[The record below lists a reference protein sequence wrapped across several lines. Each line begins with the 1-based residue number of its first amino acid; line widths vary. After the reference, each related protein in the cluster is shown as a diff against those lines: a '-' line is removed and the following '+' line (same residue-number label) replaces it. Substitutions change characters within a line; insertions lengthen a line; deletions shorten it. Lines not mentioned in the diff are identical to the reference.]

1 MTDTFPRQQART
13 RKFSLGAPRSF
24 QVSPDGARVAFLRSK
39 TGTDPVTC
47 LWVLDLPADADSV
60 EGDAERLVV
69 DPVSLGADADEPE
82 EERARRERSRESA
95 GGIVAFATDAA
106 FTMAAFAIAG
116 QVYTTGLEPG
126 GPGPKAAKALSPAI
140 DPRPDPSGQRIA
152 YVHDGAVRITDP
164 QTGLDTELIGPH
176 TAGPQEAASGEVT
189 YGLAEYVAAEEMGRH
204 RGYWWAPDGSA
215 MLVARADNSP
225 VNRWF
230 ISDPANPGRRP
241 VEVGYP
247 AAGTPNAIVSL
258 LVVGLDGGS
267 VPVSWDAEAY
277 PYLAT
282 ADWDAA
288 GPLIVVQSRDQREM
302 RLLAVDPATGTTSLV
317 RADSDPHW
325 VDIVPGV
332 PARTSDGRIVW
343 TTTAGGTR
351 RLLVA
356 SQGALADGSA
366 EPVTPEGL
374 NLRAVLSVDG
384 DTVLFTAS
392 DEPTEIGVWAYGP
405 GGLAR
410 VSASQPDGDG
420 SGGDAPELGVASA
433 VRTGGTTVLYGRSLE
448 ASGLSTAV
456 LREQRQVATIA
467 SRAEQPLLRGVHVT
481 LMSVGQRDIRAALVL
496 PHWYEADLGLR
507 LPVLM
512 DPYGGPHGQRVAAT
526 ADDYLTSQWF
536 ADQGFA
542 VIVADGR
549 GTPGRGPDWDRA
561 VAGDL
566 SACALEDQA
575 DALAAVA
582 DLCATEQLADLDLTK
597 VAIRGWSFG
606 GFLSALAV
614 LRRPDVFHAAI
625 AGAPVTDWRL
635 YDTHYTERY
644 LGDPNVHPEVY
655 ERASLLADAPKLTRP
670 LMIIHGLADD
680 NVAVAHTLRLSSAL
694 LEAGRPHSVLPLTG
708 VTHMATQEEVA
719 ENLLLLQVDFL
730 RGALGVELTSWA

>member
-13 RKFSLGAPRSF
+13 QKFSLGAPRSF
-24 QVSPDGARVAFLRSK
+24 QISPDGSRIAFLRSK
-39 TGTDPVTC
+39 SGTDPVTC
-47 LWVLDLPADADSV
+47 LWVLDLPADPGQSASDP
-60 EGDAERLVV
+60 RLVV
-69 DPVSLGADADEPE
+69 DPVTIGTGADEPE

-95 GGIVAFATDAA
+95 SGVVAFATDAA
-106 FTMAAFAIAG
+106 FTMAAFAVSG
-116 QVYTTGLEPG
+116 QVYTTGLAPD
-126 GPGPKAAKALSPAI
+126 GPGPAVAKALTPAI
-140 DPRPDPSGQRIA
+140 DPRPDPTGQRVA
-152 YVHDGAVRITDP
+152 YVCDGAVRITDP
-164 QTGLDTELIGPH
+164 QTGMDTELIGPH
-176 TAGPQEAASGEVT
+176 TAGPSGPDGPAGPAGSGEVT

-215 MLVARADNSP
+215 MLVARVDNSP
-225 VNRWF
+225 VNQWF
-230 ISDPANPGRRP
+230 ISDPANPDHRP
-241 VEVGYP
+241 TAVRYP
-247 AAGTPNAIVSL
+247 AAGSPNAAVSL
-258 LVVGLDGGS
+258 LVVGLGGGT
-267 VPVSWDAEAY
+267 VAVSWDAETY

-288 GPLIVVQSRDQREM
+288 GPLIVVQTRDQRHM
-302 RLLAVDPATGTTSLV
+302 RLLAVDPATGATSLV
-317 RADSDPHW
+317 REDSDPHW

-332 PARTSDGRIVW
+332 PGRTSDGRIVW

-351 RLLVA
+351 RLIVATADALV
-356 SQGALADGSA
+356 GGSA

-374 NLRAVLSVDG
+374 NLREVLSVDG
-384 DTVLFTAS
+384 NTVLFSAS

-405 GGLAR
+405 GGLTEL
-410 VSASQPDGDG
+410 SAGDE
-420 SGGDAPELGVASA
+420 PELGAASA
-433 VRTGGTTVLYGRSLE
+433 VRTGGTTVLFGRSLE
-448 ASGLSTAV
+448 ASGLSTTV
-456 LREQRQVATIA
+456 LREQRTVATIE
-467 SRAEQPLLRGVHVT
+467 SHAEQPLLHGVHVT
-481 LMSVGQRDIRAALVL
+481 LMSVGERDLRAALVL
-496 PHWYEADLGLR
+496 PHWYEPDLGLR

-512 DPYGGPHGQRVAAT
+512 DPYGGPHGQRVRAQ

-606 GFLSALAV
+606 GFLAALAV
-614 LRRPDVFHAAI
+614 LRRPDVFHAAV
-625 AGAPVTDWRL
+625 AGAPVTEWRL

-644 LGDPNVHPEVY
+644 LGDPNTHPEVY
-655 ERASLLADAPKLTRP
+655 DRSSLLADAPKLTRP

-730 RGALGVELTSWA
+730 RKALGIELTSWA

>member
-13 RKFSLGAPRSF
+13 QKFSLGAPRSF
-24 QVSPDGARVAFLRSK
+24 QISPDGSKVAFLRSK
-39 TGTDPVTC
+39 SGTDPVTC
-47 LWVLDLPADADSV
+47 LWVLDLPAGPGHSAS
-60 EGDAERLVV
+60 EPRLVV
-69 DPVSLGADADEPE
+69 DPVTIGAGADEPE

-95 GGIVAFATDAA
+95 SGVVAFATDAA
-106 FTMAAFAIAG
+106 FTMAAFAVSG
-116 QVYTTGLEPG
+116 QVYTTGLTPD
-126 GPGPKAAKALSPAI
+126 GPGPAAAKALTPAI
-140 DPRPDPSGQRIA
+140 DPRPDPSGQRVA
-152 YVHDGAVRITDP
+152 YVCDGAVRITDP
-164 QTGLDTELIGPH
+164 RTGMDTELIGPR
-176 TAGPQEAASGEVT
+176 TAGPAGPDGADGAAGSGEVT
-189 YGLAEYVAAEEMGRH
+189 YGLAEYVAAEEMDRH

-215 MLVARADNSP
+215 MLVARVDNSP
-225 VNRWF
+225 VNQWF
-230 ISDPANPGRRP
+230 ISDPANPDHRP
-241 VEVGYP
+241 AQTRYP
-247 AAGTPNAIVSL
+247 AAGTPNAAVSL
-258 LVVGLDGGS
+258 LVVGLGGGT
-267 VPVSWDAEAY
+267 VPVSWDTEAC

-288 GPLIVVQSRDQREM
+288 GPLIVVQSRDQRRL
-302 RLLAVDPATGTTSLV
+302 RLLAVDPATGATSLI
-317 RADSDPHW
+317 REDSDPHW

-351 RLLVA
+351 RLIVA
-356 SQGALADGSA
+356 APNALTDGSA

-374 NLRAVLSVDG
+374 NLREVLSVDG
-384 DTVLFTAS
+384 DTVLFSAS

-405 GGLAR
+405 GGLTKL
-410 VSASQPDGDG
+410 SADSAGDG
-420 SGGDAPELGVASA
+420 PELGTASA
-433 VRTGGTTVLYGRSLE
+433 VGTGGTTVLFGHSLE
-448 ASGLSTAV
+448 ASGLLTTV
-456 LREQRQVATIA
+456 LRERQSVARIE
-467 SRAEQPLLRGVHVT
+467 SHAEQPLLQGVHVT
-481 LMSVGQRDIRAALVL
+481 LMSVGQRDLRAALVL
-496 PHWYEADLGLR
+496 PHWYEPDLGLA

-512 DPYGGPHGQRVAAT
+512 DPYGGPHGQRVRAQ

-549 GTPGRGPDWDRA
+549 GTPGRGPDWDRT

-582 DLCATEQLADLDLTK
+582 DLCATEELADLDLTK

-614 LRRPDVFHAAI
+614 LRRPDVFHAGI
-625 AGAPVTDWRL
+625 AGAPVTEWRL

-644 LGDPNVHPEVY
+644 LGDPNTHPEVY
-655 ERASLLADAPKLTRP
+655 DRSSLLADAPKLTRP

-680 NVAVAHTLRLSSAL
+680 NVAVAHSLRLSSAL

-730 RGALGVELTSWA
+730 RKALGIELTSWP